1 MARKINW
8 GPTNELMQRWTQYM
22 MQDKLAKNRSERSMA
37 QLREQM
43 SGYEGLEDLRHEH
56 DLYLAGVKNDF
67 AKKAA
72 LANVLMDLDANPDFT
87 ALESSER
94 VLRANGQTELAD
106 KKKAEYEGKK
116 EALVKAVTQLYSGE
130 NLDETPIGS
139 ILGAGKFSET
149 SGLLQSGM
157 TRKSGIEQ
165 RATTERGQDVTMRGQ
180 DVTKRGQNITLLGQ
194 GGKTQKDYQDYIEG
208 LKKEDITF
216 LGKVLANPSD
226 FGIDPGSGQAFEPDT
241 VSAWKNL
248 RRGKKFDEK
257 LAAFNKEA
265 EAEFLEGVISK
276 KTIRGLMTQ
285 VNKIA
290 DKARTG
296 KLSPDEE
303 NFLLSIQDLEGTLGI
318 GETAPQPMT
327 ETPVMPTTEQA
338 VAPVAPTVPEG
349 ELTPE
354 ESIPILAGMI
364 MEKAKTA
371 GIPMSLEAATVEARR
386 QLGIR

>member
-1 MARKINW
+1 VVRDQGLAYPNKETDMARKINW

-72 LANVLMDLDANPDFT
+72 LAEVLMDLDADPDFT

-149 SGLLQSGM
+149 SGLLQAGM

-180 DVTKRGQNITLLGQ
+180 DVTKRGQDVTLRGQDIGVSGGDKSDYQKRIQTLGLKTIDDLKKQ
-194 GGKTQKDYQDYIEG
+194 RDDIAPEDYLEDEELGGKTGEINEAMTNI
-208 LKKEDITF
+208 KKLINE
-216 LGKVLANPSD
+216 
-226 FGIDPGSGQAFEPDT
+226 
-241 VSAWKNL
+241 SAT
-248 RRGKKFDEK
+248 R
-257 LAAFNKEA
+257 
-265 EAEFLEGVISK
+265 
-276 KTIRGLMTQ
+276 
-285 VNKIA
+285 
-290 DKARTG
+290 
-296 KLSPDEE
+296 
-303 NFLLSIQDLEGTLGI
+303 
-318 GETAPQPMT
+318 
-327 ETPVMPTTEQA
+327 
-338 VAPVAPTVPEG
+338 

-354 ESIPILAGMI
+354 ELQLVFSGKSPEIAPLGGEIGTVLPRTGTEFPETQPPLQVPTPEPQVEPPITPQSDLQVKFNDVVAILMQKG
-364 MEKAKTA
+364 K
-371 GIPMSLEAATVEARR
+371 MSLEKATALA
-386 QLGIR
+386 LGQPEFMSLREQR